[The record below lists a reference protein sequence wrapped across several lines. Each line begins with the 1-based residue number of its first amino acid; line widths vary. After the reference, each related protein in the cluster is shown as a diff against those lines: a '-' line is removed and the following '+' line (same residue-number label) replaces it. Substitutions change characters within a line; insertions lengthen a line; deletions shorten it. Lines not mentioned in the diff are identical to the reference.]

1 MTLQV
6 WFSLVYSSIFPG
18 SFYFVDLVLILLM
31 LTFFHF
37 NNQYFKFLAH
47 DTSESAVSAVLCFPT
62 ITAFWYQTVFNYCT
76 VHRIHYG
83 FP

>member
-1 MTLQV
+1 MGYTPYGLRETR
-6 WFSLVYSSIFPG
+6 L
-18 SFYFVDLVLILLM
+18 
-31 LTFFHF
+31 
-37 NNQYFKFLAH
+37 YFKFLAH